1 MSLFWKWGS
10 YLEICKVIVN
20 QFVCVF
26 SSSWNSRGK
35 ISISLSIF
43 SKKMFSKMTNI
54 VQPIFS
60 KNLKITSTCLH
71 AVNLKKKITKLYME
85 QSIQGWSRSK
95 TCGRQPLKNFLG
107 PFLNTLFYIFM
118 KCNPGVR
125 LKRNKS
131 LSQKN
136 CVSNLIL
143 CIWSKSSKNVF
154 YHRNYFHLNLSV
166 AFRSKFLLSSSE
178 RF

>member
-1 MSLFWKWGS
+1 MRVFFILKFTWENFLLAWAYLVKKCFPKWPILFSQYLAKIWKSLPPAYMLLIW
-10 YLEICKVIVN
+10 
-20 QFVCVF
+20 
-26 SSSWNSRGK
+26 
-35 ISISLSIF
+35 
-43 SKKMFSKMTNI
+43 
-54 VQPIFS
+54 
-60 KNLKITSTCLH
+60 
-71 AVNLKKKITKLYME
+71 KKITKLYMK

-95 TCGRQPLKNFLG
+95 TCGRQPWKNFLG

-136 CVSNLIL
+136 WVSNLIL